1 VPEADIIAVRQIAA
15 YSITSS
21 ARAEIDGEAQ
31 TWLAA
36 QLGSRTELL
45 PVTCFEFFISELT
58 SNACPNPRT

>member
-1 VPEADIIAVRQIAA
+1 VQQIAA

-21 ARAEIDGEAQ
+21 ALDEQIDHEL

-36 QLGSRTELL
+36 QLGFGTKLL
-45 PVTCFEFFISELT
+45 PVTCFEFFMSELT